1 MSGYNISISYREST
15 WCLYYCV
22 VMTQKLGT
30 QMVPGKLVNR
40 CLFPKIKY
48 ANNGFWPMPIWFHLL
63 YWDITDI
70 TMNNRGYDHEHC
82 YCYYRDCIWCL
93 CMPLYASV
101 FSTQQPS
108 FIKWSF
114 SVLKTPFLLWSWE
127 FSCCWSSMSFHW
139 NLYKGSRIIPTTG
152 LMSIPQTKQFTWV
165 HPSFDHVSM
174 SK

>member
-1 MSGYNISISYREST
+1 MYFVNYLCQNCEFRCKGVNLDVENGMIMSGYNISISYREST

-93 CMPLYASV
+93 CMPLCLSPNNHHLSNDH
-101 FSTQQPS
+101 FQC
-108 FIKWSF
+108 
-114 SVLKTPFLLWSWE
+114 LKPPF
-127 FSCCWSSMSFHW
+127 FYGHGSFHVV
-139 NLYKGSRIIPTTG
+139 GHPCHFIEIF
-152 LMSIPQTKQFTWV
+152 TKV
-165 HPSFDHVSM
+165 LE
-174 SK
+174 